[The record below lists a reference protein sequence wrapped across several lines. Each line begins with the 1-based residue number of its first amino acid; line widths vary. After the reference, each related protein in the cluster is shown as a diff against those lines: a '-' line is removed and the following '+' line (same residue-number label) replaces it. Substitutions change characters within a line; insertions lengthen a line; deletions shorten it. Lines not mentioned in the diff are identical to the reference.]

1 MALPRPT
8 SPHARGSNRTPAIM
22 RLVLGAC
29 VPGLLTLTWLYG
41 QGTLLNLAWASLVAL
56 ACEAAMLA
64 LRKRPPGV
72 FLKDGSALVTALLLA
87 VALPPYAPWW
97 LTLVATFFALVF
109 GKHLYG
115 GLGQNPFNP
124 AMLGYVVALVS
135 FPLEMTRWPSPD
147 SALGLPDSLRE
158 FLGLATRPDA
168 WAHATALDV
177 LKTDRSLTVD
187 ELFAGNPAFGHL
199 GSAGSEWVNLAFL
212 LGGLFLLWRRLFT
225 WHAPLGMLAGL
236 FAMSL
241 LFWNG
246 SGSDSHG
253 SPLFHLFSGA
263 TMLGAFFIVTDPVSG
278 ATSNRGR
285 LVFGLGVGVL
295 TYVIRTWG
303 GYPDGV
309 AFAVLLMNLAA
320 PTIDYSAWMRR
331 VRPMS
336 PACTARPAQSSSRP
350 ARRMATAAPSS
361 YWSGSPPRAGCSACG
376 SSRTRKPPASA
387 TASNWPRV
395 PGCTVSTARAW
406 AIRRTP
412 AGR

>member
-1 MALPRPT
+1 M
-8 SPHARGSNRTPAIM
+8 RGPLRTPAIM

-29 VPGLLTLTWLYG
+29 VPGLFTLTWLYG
-41 QGTLLNLAWASLVAL
+41 AGTLLNLAWAGLVAL

-64 LRKRPPGV
+64 LRKRSPGM

-87 VALPPYAPWW
+87 VALPPCAPWW
-97 LTLVATFFALVF
+97 LTLVATGFALIF

-147 SALGLPDSLRE
+147 SASGLADSLHA
-158 FLGLATRPDA
+158 FLGLAVQPDA

-187 ELFAGNPAFGHL
+187 ELFAADPAFGHL
-199 GSAGSEWVNLAFL
+199 GGAGGEWVNLAFL

-285 LVFGLGVGVL
+285 LLFGLGVGVL
-295 TYVIRTWG
+295 TYLIRAWG

-320 PTIDYSAWMRR
+320 PTIDYYTRPRTYGHRKAERGFRR
-331 VRPMS
+331 S
-336 PACTARPAQSSSRP
+336 D
-350 ARRMATAAPSS
+350 
-361 YWSGSPPRAGCSACG
+361 
-376 SSRTRKPPASA
+376 
-387 TASNWPRV
+387 
-395 PGCTVSTARAW
+395 
-406 AIRRTP
+406 
-412 AGR
+412 